1 MPINYGLLDVST
13 SGTVAA
19 SGFVQTSGTFQT
31 QNSNFTLNNS
41 HNGATIVSSGTSQ
54 IVITVPTG
62 LPLGFGTAIIQA
74 GAGAIF
80 CSGAANVTIR
90 NRQSHTRSNGQWAVI
105 SLVQFSQNNFV
116 IAGDTTT

>member
-1 MPINYGLLDVST
+1 MPINYGFLDITT
-13 SGTVAA
+13 SGTITA

-31 QNSNFTLNNS
+31 QNASFTLTNS
-41 HNGATIVSSGTSQ
+41 QNGATIVSSGTSQ

-90 NRQSHTRSNGQWAVI
+90 NRQDHTRSNGQWAVI
-105 SLVQFSQNNFV
+105 SLVQFAQNNF
-116 IAGDTTT
+116 ILAGDTAT